1 MSMRKVPIVGE
12 KRENK
17 HDKGRGN
24 MKSLF
29 ISRVVIK
36 NFRNFKNVD
45 VCLGHKQIIIGENN
59 VGKTNF
65 LRALQLVLD
74 PTLSDEDR
82 MLQESDFNDFIKN
95 PMENKEEILIEIYID
110 NYDQNK
116 TILAVFQDATV
127 MTEDGK
133 EVLKFTYRFFPYIN
147 EGGVAEYQYNIYKGN
162 DETKKFGS
170 YERKYLNIKVVKAL
184 RDVEGEMRN
193 SRTSPIQKMLKNY
206 AIDKQDLEHIAEEYR
221 KNGEK
226 ILNLDELV
234 DLTNNINKRF
244 GMVLGNN
251 DFDVSLRAMEI
262 NPAKVLSSLKLLM
275 AQRNTTEISLGLN
288 NILYIS
294 MILQLL
300 QDKTI
305 PSLIKAEKYMEL
317 SSIPGGEILKAT
329 YEESKN
335 GNYFLNDDISEI
347 QQEELYTFMS
357 KNMPIS
363 KGVTILAIE
372 EPEAHLHPVN
382 QRLIYRDV
390 IQNSSN
396 SVLLTTH
403 STHITA
409 IAPIDSIVHLH
420 DDGERGTEIHATAAM
435 PISDGEFLDVER
447 YLDVK
452 RGEIYL
458 GKAVLLVEGI
468 AEEYLIP
475 KFANLLGK
483 PLDEK
488 GIIVC
493 NINCTNFTP
502 YVKLL
507 RSLDIPYAVIT
518 DGDYYYENEKEERI
532 YHQMD
537 NDDSDVKSGWLG
549 MEIIEKMINELGLNG
564 DEEIPDDP
572 GEKDQLFYSLGLFVG
587 YYTFEVDMMEC
598 AATSKNNREKAL
610 NVISDLFLELTTGGS
625 QQKLNFKK
633 ELEAG
638 EYWKC
643 LNKALDESNR
653 ICFVCVSRAKRVCIL
668 MHSSYYNEMDY
679 RYGEICCKRYYP
691 SRYLLQLR
699 KKFM

>member
-82 MLQESDFNDFIKN
+82 MLQESDFNDSIKN

-184 RDVEGEMRN
+184 RDVEGEMKN

-347 QQEELYTFMS
+347 QQEKLYTFMS

-475 KFANLLGK
+475 QFANLLGK

-518 DGDYYYENEKEERI
+518 DGDYYYENEEEERI

-564 DEEIPDDP
+564 DEKIPDDP
-572 GEKDQLFYSLGLFVG
+572 DEKDQLFYSLGLFVG

-610 NVISDLFLELTTGGS
+610 NVISDLFLELTTGGAR
-625 QQKLNFKK
+625 QKQNFKK
-633 ELEAG
+633 ELKAG

-643 LNKALDESNR
+643 LNKIEGNGIGKGRFAQRLSGVCMKEHIPGYIESAINY
-653 ICFVCVSRAKRVCIL
+653 I
-668 MHSSYYNEMDY
+668 Y
-679 RYGEICCKRYYP
+679 
-691 SRYLLQLR
+691 
-699 KKFM
+699 KKVDKE

>member
-1 MSMRKVPIVGE
+1 MSMRKIPIVGE

-82 MLQESDFNDFIKN
+82 MLQESDFNDSIKN

-184 RDVEGEMRN
+184 RDVEGEMKN

-335 GNYFLNDDISEI
+335 GNYFLNDDISES
-347 QQEELYTFMS
+347 QQEKLYTFMS

-518 DGDYYYENEKEERI
+518 DGDYYYENEEEERI

-564 DEEIPDDP
+564 DEKIPDDP

-610 NVISDLFLELTTGGS
+610 NVISDLFLELTTGGAR
-625 QQKLNFKK
+625 QKQNFKK
-633 ELEAG
+633 ELKAG

-643 LNKALDESNR
+643 LNKIEGNGIGKGRFAQRLSGVCMKEHIPGYIESAINY
-653 ICFVCVSRAKRVCIL
+653 I
-668 MHSSYYNEMDY
+668 Y
-679 RYGEICCKRYYP
+679 
-691 SRYLLQLR
+691 
-699 KKFM
+699 KKVDKE

>member
-1 MSMRKVPIVGE
+1 MNMRKVPIVGE
-12 KRENK
+12 NK
-17 HDKGRGN
+17 HDKGRGGN

-82 MLQESDFNDFIKN
+82 MLQEADFNDSIKN
-95 PMENKEEILIEIYID
+95 PMENKEEILIEIFID
-110 NYDQNK
+110 NYDKNK

-317 SSIPGGEILKAT
+317 SSIKGGKILKDT
-329 YEESKN
+329 YEKSKN

-347 QQEELYTFMS
+347 QQDKLYTFMS
-357 KNMPIS
+357 ENMPIS

-420 DDGERGTEIHATAAM
+420 DDREGGTVIHATATM
-435 PISDGEFLDVER
+435 PMCDGEFLDVER

-458 GKAVLLVEGI
+458 GKAVILVEGI

-475 KFANLLGK
+475 RFADLLGK

-518 DGDYYYENEKEERI
+518 DGDYYYVNEEEERV

-537 NDDSDVKSGWLG
+537 NDDSDEKSGWLG

-564 DEEIPDDP
+564 DEKIPDDP
-572 GEKDQLFYSLGLFVG
+572 DEKDQLFYSLGLFVG

-598 AATSKNNREKAL
+598 AAIPNNNSEKPL
-610 NVISDLFLELTTGGS
+610 EVISDLFSELTTGGA
-625 QQKLNFKK
+625 QQKQNFKK
-633 ELEAG
+633 ELKAG
-638 EYWKC
+638 QYWKC
-643 LNKALDESNR
+643 LNKIEGNGIGKGRFAQRLSG
-653 ICFVCVSRAKRVCIL
+653 VCMKEHIPGYIQSAI
-668 MHSSYYNEMDY
+668 DY
-679 RYGEICCKRYYP
+679 IY
-691 SRYLLQLR
+691 
-699 KKFM
+699 KKVDG

>member
-82 MLQESDFNDFIKN
+82 MLQESDFNDSIKN

-347 QQEELYTFMS
+347 QQEKLYTFMS

-518 DGDYYYENEKEERI
+518 DGDYYYENEEEERI

-564 DEEIPDDP
+564 DEKIPDDP

-610 NVISDLFLELTTGGS
+610 NVISDLFLELTTGGAR
-625 QQKLNFKK
+625 QKQNFKK
-633 ELEAG
+633 ELKAG

-643 LNKALDESNR
+643 LNKIEGNGIGKGRFAQRLSGVCMKEHIPGYIESAINY
-653 ICFVCVSRAKRVCIL
+653 I
-668 MHSSYYNEMDY
+668 Y
-679 RYGEICCKRYYP
+679 
-691 SRYLLQLR
+691 
-699 KKFM
+699 KKVDKE

>member
-1 MSMRKVPIVGE
+1 MSMRKIPIVGE

-82 MLQESDFNDFIKN
+82 MLQESDFNDSIKN

-184 RDVEGEMRN
+184 RDVEGEMKN

-317 SSIPGGEILKAT
+317 SSIPGGDILKAT

-335 GNYFLNDDISEI
+335 GNYFLNDDISES
-347 QQEELYTFMS
+347 QQEKLYTFMS

-475 KFANLLGK
+475 QFANLLGK

-518 DGDYYYENEKEERI
+518 DGDYYYENEEEERI

-564 DEEIPDDP
+564 DEKIPDDP

-610 NVISDLFLELTTGGS
+610 NVISDLFLELTTGGAR
-625 QQKLNFKK
+625 QKQNFKK
-633 ELEAG
+633 ELKAG

-643 LNKALDESNR
+643 LNKIEGNGIGKGRFAQRLSGVCMKEHIPGYIESAINY
-653 ICFVCVSRAKRVCIL
+653 I
-668 MHSSYYNEMDY
+668 Y
-679 RYGEICCKRYYP
+679 
-691 SRYLLQLR
+691 
-699 KKFM
+699 KKVDKE

>member
-1 MSMRKVPIVGE
+1 MSMRKIPIVGE

-82 MLQESDFNDFIKN
+82 MLQESDFNDSIKN

-184 RDVEGEMRN
+184 RDVEGEMKN

-335 GNYFLNDDISEI
+335 GNYFLNDDISES
-347 QQEELYTFMS
+347 QQEKLYTFMS

-518 DGDYYYENEKEERI
+518 DGDYYYENEEEERI

-564 DEEIPDDP
+564 DEKIPDDP
-572 GEKDQLFYSLGLFVG
+572 DEKDQLFYSLGLFVG

-610 NVISDLFLELTTGGS
+610 NVISDLFLELTTGGAR
-625 QQKLNFKK
+625 QKQNFKK
-633 ELEAG
+633 ELKAG

-643 LNKALDESNR
+643 LNKIEGNGIGKGRFAQRLSGVCMKEHIPGYIESAINY
-653 ICFVCVSRAKRVCIL
+653 I
-668 MHSSYYNEMDY
+668 Y
-679 RYGEICCKRYYP
+679 
-691 SRYLLQLR
+691 
-699 KKFM
+699 KKVDKE

>member
-1 MSMRKVPIVGE
+1 MSMRKIPIVGE

-82 MLQESDFNDFIKN
+82 MLQESDFNDYIKN

-317 SSIPGGEILKAT
+317 SSIPGGDILKAT

-335 GNYFLNDDISEI
+335 GNYFLNDDISES
-347 QQEELYTFMS
+347 QQEKLYTFMS

-475 KFANLLGK
+475 QFANLLGK

-518 DGDYYYENEKEERI
+518 DGDYYYENEEEERI

-564 DEEIPDDP
+564 DEKIPDDP
-572 GEKDQLFYSLGLFVG
+572 DEKDQLFYSLGLFVG

-610 NVISDLFLELTTGGS
+610 NVISDLFLELTTGGAR
-625 QQKLNFKK
+625 QKQNFKK
-633 ELEAG
+633 ELKAG

-643 LNKALDESNR
+643 LNKIEGNGIGKGRFAQRLSGVCMKEHIPGYIESAINY
-653 ICFVCVSRAKRVCIL
+653 I
-668 MHSSYYNEMDY
+668 Y
-679 RYGEICCKRYYP
+679 
-691 SRYLLQLR
+691 
-699 KKFM
+699 KKVDKE

>member
-1 MSMRKVPIVGE
+1 MNMRKVPIVGE
-12 KRENK
+12 NK
-17 HDKGRGN
+17 HDKGRGGN

-82 MLQESDFNDFIKN
+82 MLQEADFNDSIKN
-95 PMENKEEILIEIYID
+95 PMENKEEILIEIFID
-110 NYDQNK
+110 NYDKNK

-317 SSIPGGEILKAT
+317 SSIKGGKILKDT
-329 YEESKN
+329 YEKSKN

-347 QQEELYTFMS
+347 QQDKLYTFMS
-357 KNMPIS
+357 ENMPIS

-420 DDGERGTEIHATAAM
+420 DDREGGTVIHATATM
-435 PISDGEFLDVER
+435 PMCDGEFLDVER

-458 GKAVLLVEGI
+458 GKAVILVEGI

-475 KFANLLGK
+475 RFADLLGK

-518 DGDYYYENEKEERI
+518 DGDYYYVNEEEERV

-537 NDDSDVKSGWLG
+537 NDDSDEKSGWLG
-549 MEIIEKMINELGLNG
+549 MEIIEQMINELGLNG
-564 DEEIPDDP
+564 NEKMPDDLE
-572 GEKDQLFYSLGLFVG
+572 EKDQLFYSLGLFVG

-598 AATSKNNREKAL
+598 AAIPNNNSEKPL
-610 NVISDLFLELTTGGS
+610 EVISDLFSELTTGGA
-625 QQKLNFKK
+625 QQKQNFKK
-633 ELEAG
+633 ELKAG

-643 LNKALDESNR
+643 LNKIEGNGIGKGRFAQRLSG
-653 ICFVCVSRAKRVCIL
+653 VCMKEHIPGYIQSAI
-668 MHSSYYNEMDY
+668 DY
-679 RYGEICCKRYYP
+679 IY
-691 SRYLLQLR
+691 
-699 KKFM
+699 KKVDG

>member
-82 MLQESDFNDFIKN
+82 MLQESDFNDSIKN

-317 SSIPGGEILKAT
+317 SSIPGGDILKAT

-347 QQEELYTFMS
+347 QQEKLYTFMS

-518 DGDYYYENEKEERI
+518 DGDYYYENEEEERI

-564 DEEIPDDP
+564 DEKIPDDP
-572 GEKDQLFYSLGLFVG
+572 DEKDQLFYSLGLFVG

-610 NVISDLFLELTTGGS
+610 NVISDLFLELTTGGAR
-625 QQKLNFKK
+625 QKQNFKK
-633 ELEAG
+633 ELKAG

-643 LNKALDESNR
+643 LNKIEGNGIGKGRFAQRLSGVCMKEHIPGYIESAINY
-653 ICFVCVSRAKRVCIL
+653 I
-668 MHSSYYNEMDY
+668 Y
-679 RYGEICCKRYYP
+679 
-691 SRYLLQLR
+691 
-699 KKFM
+699 KKVDKE

>member
-82 MLQESDFNDFIKN
+82 MLQESDFNDSIKN

-335 GNYFLNDDISEI
+335 GNYFLDDDISEI
-347 QQEELYTFMS
+347 QQEKLYTFMS

-475 KFANLLGK
+475 QFANLLGK

-518 DGDYYYENEKEERI
+518 DGDYYYENEEEERI

-564 DEEIPDDP
+564 DEKIPDDP

-610 NVISDLFLELTTGGS
+610 NVISDLFLELTTGGAR
-625 QQKLNFKK
+625 QKQNFKK
-633 ELEAG
+633 ELKAG

-643 LNKALDESNR
+643 LNKIEGNGIGKGRFAQRLSGVCMKEHIPGYIESAINY
-653 ICFVCVSRAKRVCIL
+653 I
-668 MHSSYYNEMDY
+668 Y
-679 RYGEICCKRYYP
+679 
-691 SRYLLQLR
+691 
-699 KKFM
+699 KKVDKE